1 MAIVS
6 SHLLSSTDG
15 SHASGVKVIINQ
27 IKKNGSRRKIFQSK
41 TDKNGRI
48 YKQFSINKK
57 DSSIKYEIIFN
68 LQNYYKK
75 KTNVTEIVIKFNMKD
90 PKKKYHIPV
99 IIAPNGYSVWW
110 SK

>member
-27 IKKNGSRRKIFQSK
+27 IKKNGLRRKIFQSK

-48 YKQFSINKK
+48 SKQFSLTKK
-57 DSSIKYEIIFN
+57 DVSLKYEIIFN
-68 LQNYYKK
+68 LQNYFKK
-75 KTNVTEIVIKFNMKD
+75 KTNVTDIVIKFKMKN
-90 PKKKYHIPV
+90 PEKKYHIPNSFLRSSFD
-99 IIAPNGYSVWW
+99 IYWGW
-110 SK
+110 